1 MSDAEATSI
10 RETLLRQCLAA
21 DPAPWYPKD
30 YAENSG
36 VDRESLYGPLND
48 LRSANL
54 VQLTE
59 WVRGRGQGYVIT
71 PLGRE
76 ALNDPGFLAQV
87 RDGKTP
93 SQPLAKAEPAAPA
106 TRFDIGEVARKAFFS
121 ASQPRIVP
129 ILLLAN
135 LVMFAVSFG
144 VAYRSGVGAW
154 HFLGSGDPI
163 ALDKSGA
170 VTVEDLARGEWWRLG
185 TSCFLHYGLLHLT
198 LNMFSLV
205 LLSRVES
212 LWGPG
217 RYLVLFLMCGI
228 CGNCVGIFF
237 RPAENEKVFC
247 LAGASGAL
255 WGVMAS
261 QAVWLLL
268 HRSHLPPDQVRR
280 WAQQLFFTL
289 VLNVGVSML
298 PNVSAAAHIGGG
310 VAGAIAAVFLQMHR
324 YGTTLQR
331 AVAGLT
337 LALIPTI
344 FLLGLAT
351 AFEYDHRLQPYLMK
365 VHREQIDGRLGK
377 LPLSLDELEPK
388 AEKLHLQES
397 AKRDSAELSR
407 VRDGLRGL
415 VKQAK
420 EARDW
425 LDKWSPV
432 SGAKGLKERG
442 LALVNA
448 LIPYAEAL
456 DTYAGGVA
464 VENMNELRNNWR
476 EARLAWT
483 QSMGK

>member
-1 MSDAEATSI
+1 MSDAEVTPI

-21 DPAPWYPKD
+21 EPAPWYPKD
-30 YAENSG
+30 YAETAG
-36 VDRESLYGPLND
+36 VDRESLYAPLND
-48 LRSANL
+48 LRAANL
-54 VQLTE
+54 VTLTD
-59 WVRGRGQGYVIT
+59 WVRGKGQGYVIT
-71 PLGRE
+71 PLGKDVL
-76 ALNDPGFLAQV
+76 ANPTFLAQL
-87 RDGKTP
+87 RDGKPTAP
-93 SQPLAKAEPAAPA
+93 SAAKAEPAAPV
-106 TRFDIGEVARKAFFS
+106 TRFDIGEVARKAFF
-121 ASQPRIVP
+121 AENQPRIVP

-135 LVMFAVSFG
+135 LIMFAVSLV
-144 VAYRSGVGAW
+144 VAHRNGVGAW

-163 ALDKSGA
+163 ALDKAGA
-170 VTVEDLARGEWWRLG
+170 VTVEDLARGEWWRLI
-185 TSCFLHYGLLHLT
+185 TNCFLHYGLLHLT
-198 LNMFSLV
+198 LNMFCLV
-205 LLSRVES
+205 LLARVES

-217 RYLVLFLMCGI
+217 RFLVLYLMCGI
-228 CGNCVGIFF
+228 CGACVGIYF
-237 RPAENEKVFC
+237 RPAENDKVFC

-261 QAVWLLL
+261 QAVWLFL
-268 HRSHLPPDQVRR
+268 HRSHLPPEQVRR
-280 WAQQLFFTL
+280 WAHQLFFTL

-298 PNVSAAAHIGGG
+298 PSVSGAAHFGGG

-324 YGTTLQR
+324 FGTTLQR
-331 AVAGLT
+331 AVAGLA

-351 AFEYDHRLQPYLMK
+351 AFEYDHRLQPFLLK
-365 VHREQIDGRLGK
+365 VHREQIDSRLGK
-377 LPLSLDELEPK
+377 LPPALDDLEPK

-415 VKQAK
+415 VKQTK
-420 EARDW
+420 EAHDW

-442 LALVNA
+442 LILVNA
-448 LIPYAEAL
+448 LVPYAEAL
-456 DTYAGGVA
+456 DTFAGGVA

-483 QSMGK
+483 QAMAK